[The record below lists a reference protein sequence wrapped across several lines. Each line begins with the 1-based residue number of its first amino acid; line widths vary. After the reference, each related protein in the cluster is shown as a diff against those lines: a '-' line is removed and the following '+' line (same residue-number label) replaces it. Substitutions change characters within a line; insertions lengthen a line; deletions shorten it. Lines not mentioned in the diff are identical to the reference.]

1 MGNKLRA
8 MHYMVTSYNIV
19 RGYVIIP
26 VALSELLCLLLDIEL
41 NCISLHNTKA
51 DRETDSPV
59 PLKSDQNRL

>member
-1 MGNKLRA
+1 
-8 MHYMVTSYNIV
+8 MVTSYNIV

-59 PLKSDQNRL
+59 PLKSAQNRL